1 MFRALF
7 HLLASLPL
15 PVLHWVG
22 RLAGMLVYA
31 LPGRYRRRLLQNA
44 RQAGYRNP
52 SFARQAAAETGA
64 MILETPR
71 IWLHTEQC
79 LDLTDS
85 ADDQVVRDALAEG
98 RGILYLTPHLGC
110 FEITARYTTK
120 HGPIT
125 VMYRPPRQAFLEP
138 IVQHARDMP
147 GLKAVPA
154 STQGVREFVRALKR
168 GEAVGM
174 LPDQV
179 PSSGDGIWTPFFGK
193 QAYTMTLASKLAL
206 QTGVAVI
213 LTAGERLP
221 GGKGWRIHYLRLP
234 EPLPSSPQALTA
246 SINSAMETLIRRFPQ
261 QYLWSYNRYK
271 IPEEAPPRP
280 ADPPQ

>member
-1 MFRALF
+1 MLLAIFRF
-7 HLLASLPL
+7 LASLPL
-15 PVLHWVG
+15 PVLHGIGRCTG
-22 RLAGMLVYA
+22 RLIYA
-31 LPGRYRRRLLQNA
+31 WPGRYRKRLQANA
-44 RQAGYRNP
+44 RQAGYTDP
-52 SFARQAAAETGA
+52 AFARNAAAQTGA
-64 MILETPR
+64 MILETPKV
-71 IWLHTEQC
+71 WLQTTQC
-79 LDLTDS
+79 LQKVHS
-85 ADDQVVRDALAEG
+85 DDNAVVHAALAEG

-110 FEITARYTTK
+110 FEITARYLIQ

-138 IVQHARDMP
+138 VMEQARNTS

-154 STQGVREFVRALKR
+154 TMQGVREFVRALKR

-179 PSSGDGIWTPFFGK
+179 PGSGDGVWAPFFDK
-193 QAYTMTLASKLAL
+193 PAYTMTLAGKLAV

-221 GGKGWRIHYLRLP
+221 RGQGWRIHYVRLP
-234 EPLPSSPQALTA
+234 EPLPTEALALSTA
-246 SINSAMETLIRRFPQ
+246 INSAMETLIRRFPQ

-271 IPEEAPPRP
+271 IPKGAPPRP
-280 ADPPQ
+280 ADTP